1 MRKHH
6 CDGNVTVY
14 YVCIADELE
23 IKELL
28 VTCVSMVEICACTI
42 TVDFIGVNVVVAY
55 NFRCII
61 LLCSFVTKYF
71 HVGYPS

>member
-1 MRKHH
+1 MY
-6 CDGNVTVY
+6 CVY
-14 YVCIADELE
+14 ISDEVK

-28 VTCVSMVEICACTI
+28 VTPMVVVEIYASTF
-42 TVDFIGVNVVVAY
+42 TVDFIRVNIVVA
-55 NFRCII
+55 NSFRCVI

>member
-1 MRKHH
+1 MY
-6 CDGNVTVY
+6 CVY
-14 YVCIADELE
+14 ISDEVK

-28 VTCVSMVEICACTI
+28 VNPVVMVERHASTV
-42 TVDFIGVNVVVAY
+42 TVDFIRVNIVVA
-55 NFRCII
+55 NSFRCVI